1 MRLLNEGYIKL
12 DRRILDWEWYS
23 DINTTRL
30 FVHLLLRANWKEG
43 RFQGREIERG
53 SLVTSLG
60 KLSEETGLSVR
71 EVRTALNHLKETHEV
86 TSEGHSKYTVITI
99 KNYCFYQDSDMIS
112 DKQPTSKRQT
122 KDKQATTIEEV
133 KKEKREEIKK
143 RVPNGTPKETPEEI
157 VNQYGFSEKLTAKVK
172 EWLRYKTERKETYK
186 PTGLTALL
194 RKISQKA
201 AEYGE
206 NPVIILID
214 ECMANGWRGIIWDR
228 LTKGAEK
235 GDKPD
240 KWDKYIKDGLIV

>member
-143 RVPNGTPKETPEEI
+143 RVPNGTPKETPDNI
-157 VNQYGFSEKLTAKVK
+157 MRQYDFSQAMTAKIR
-172 EWLRYKTERKETYK
+172 EWLKYKAERREAYK
-186 PTGLTALL
+186 STGLTALL
-194 RKISQKA
+194 KKISQKSG
-201 AEYGE
+201 EYGE
-206 NPVIILID
+206 NPVMALMD
-214 ECMANGWRGIIWDR
+214 ESMANGWRGIIWDR
-228 LTKGAEK
+228 LEKGAES
-235 GDKPD
+235 GAD
-240 KWDKYIKDGLIV
+240 KWDKYIKNGLIV

>member
-1 MRLLNEGYIKL
+1 MERDGMVFYRSFYEA
-12 DRRILDWEWYS
+12 
-23 DINTTRL
+23 
-30 FVHLLLRANWKEG
+30 VKELPPDEFK
-43 RFQGREIERG
+43 RC
-53 SLVTSLG
+53 V
-60 KLSEETGLSVR
+60 
-71 EVRTALNHLKETHEV
+71 TALLDYGLDGTEPKTDGIEKTVYIMAKPQIDKNNQRYTNGKAGGRKSNQTETKAEPNNNQTVTKAEPKE
-86 TSEGHSKYTVITI
+86 
-99 KNYCFYQDSDMIS
+99 
-112 DKQPTSKRQT
+112 
-122 KDKQATTIEEV
+122 KDKV
-133 KKEKREEIKK
+133 KEKDKDKK

-228 LTKGAEK
+228 LAKGAEK

>member
-1 MRLLNEGYIKL
+1 MRPLNDGYIKI
-12 DRRILDWEWYS
+12 DRKILNWEWYGN
-23 DINTTRL
+23 INTKVVFL
-30 FVHLLLRANWKEG
+30 HMLLKANWQDGKFEG
-43 RFQGREIERG
+43 EEIPRG
-53 SLVTSLG
+53 SFVSSYT
-60 KLSEETGLSVR
+60 KLAKETNMTVK
-71 EVRTALNHLKETHEV
+71 EVRTAINHLKQTGEAAV
-86 TSEGHSKYTVITI
+86 KGHAKYSVFTV
-99 KNYCFYQDSDMIS
+99 KNYCQYQDMGMITGAQGACS
-112 DKQPTSKRQT
+112 GHAKGKQR
-122 KDKQATTIEEV
+122 ATIEEV
-133 KKEKREEIKK
+133 NKGKREEINK

-228 LTKGAEK
+228 LAKGAEK